1 MNTDLQN
8 FREFQEKGYKL
19 AFEDDIKHIE
29 DQKQNLD
36 NNLQTMTDKV
46 KQLMESIPIE
56 MMKYKVKYGIAFE
69 LEVNNIWN
77 FQQQNYQ
84 LHFP

>member
-46 KQLMESIPIE
+46 KQLMESIPIGHHL
-56 MMKYKVKYGIAFE
+56 Y
-69 LEVNNIWN
+69 
-77 FQQQNYQ
+77 
-84 LHFP
+84 